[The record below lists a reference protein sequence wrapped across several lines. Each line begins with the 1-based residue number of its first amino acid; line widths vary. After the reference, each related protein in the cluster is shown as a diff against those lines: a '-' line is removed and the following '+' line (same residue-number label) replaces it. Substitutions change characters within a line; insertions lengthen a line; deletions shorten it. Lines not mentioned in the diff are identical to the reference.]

1 MSAEST
7 RQSQDDLQFDRAVH
21 ADATNGQSGLT
32 CGICGAALSTQYYHV
47 ADRPACE
54 RCKEAAEA
62 ENRKADGARRHPG
75 VLGRS
80 LAFGFAAAIAGAIL
94 YYAVIAITG
103 WEIGLVALV
112 IGFMVG
118 AAVRKGSAN
127 AGGRRFQ
134 WIAVVLTYFA
144 VGLAYS
150 PIAFKSILEGNSPAA
165 TTGDTTATG
174 RDSAASTDSAGS
186 AVATAGAATAGTGA
200 DSSTTASGMALA
212 LGATFLFIFALPV
225 LYVAGSM
232 PSGLIS
238 ALIIVFG
245 MQQAWKM
252 TAKAEVPIS
261 GPYRVG
267 SDGPAPA

>member
-21 ADATNGQSGLT
+21 TDAPNAQSGLS

-54 RCKEAAEA
+54 RCKELAEA
-62 ENRKADGARRHPG
+62 ENRKTDAARRHPG

-94 YYAVIAITG
+94 YYAVIDITG
-103 WEIGLVALV
+103 WEIGLVAIV

-150 PIAFKSILEGNSPAA
+150 PLAFKSILEGSSPAA
-165 TTGDTTATG
+165 TAGDTTSAR

-186 AVATAGAATAGTGA
+186 AVATAAAAGTDA